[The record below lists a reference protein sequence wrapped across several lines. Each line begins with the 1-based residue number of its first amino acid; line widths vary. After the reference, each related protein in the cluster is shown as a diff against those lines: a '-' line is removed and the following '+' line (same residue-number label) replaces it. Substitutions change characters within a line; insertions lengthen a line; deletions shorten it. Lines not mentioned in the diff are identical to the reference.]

1 MRQRLMLGVV
11 IVWALFVWS
20 IAITSVFAESPSVAG
35 ARSAVA
41 GDGGKSIR
49 SQSAQSIPTF
59 LREVTAAFTAPP
71 TTGSLG
77 EALEASRLS
86 FSAAEAIE
94 FNAVLLES
102 GLTGTAVNLQLYLF
116 DSKGR
121 LVAGGFFVG
130 GVMAPSDRT
139 DFFIQIDAGSL
150 APGRFKWLMVIY
162 DAFGNTFVTPFQGV
176 DVQ

>member
-1 MRQRLMLGVV
+1 MRQRLMLGVISV
-11 IVWALFVWS
+11 GVLLVWS
-20 IAITSVFAESPSVAG
+20 IATASALAGSPPVAG
-35 ARSAVA
+35 ARSAVT
-41 GDGGKSIR
+41 GDADRSIR

-59 LREVTAAFTAPP
+59 FQEVTAAFTAPP

-102 GLTGTAVNLQLYLF
+102 GLAGTTANLQLYLF

-121 LVAGGFFVG
+121 LVAGGFFVS
-130 GVMAPSDRT
+130 GVVVPSDRT
-139 DFFIQIDAGSL
+139 DFFIQLNAGSL
-150 APGRFKWLMVIY
+150 APGRFKWLMVIF
-162 DAFGNTFVTPFQGV
+162 DAFGNAFVTPFQGV